1 MLKAILFIVT
11 LGAAAL
17 FLKEPEFIDAR
28 NFGLRSIGAKTSTIT
43 ADLVYFNPNNLGL
56 QMKKAEVDVY
66 IDDKFLGHSLLD
78 TLILIPKKDTF
89 SFPVNLEVEM
99 KNIFPNALS
108 LLTKTEVDLRI
119 EGTAKVGKGGIFLNV
134 PVKYQGKQRIRL

>member
-1 MLKAILFIVT
+1 MVKSFLFILT
-11 LGAAAL
+11 LGFATL
-17 FLKEPEFIDAR
+17 FLREPEFVDAR
-28 NFGLRSIGAKTSTIT
+28 NFGLKSLGTKTSTVT
-43 ADLVYFNPNNLGL
+43 ADLFYYNPNNMGL

-78 TLILIPKKDTF
+78 TLIFIPKKDTF

-99 KNIFPNALS
+99 KNIFPNAFS
-108 LLTKTEVDLRI
+108 LLTKTEIDLRI

-134 PVKYQGKQRIRL
+134 PVRYQGKQRIR